1 MSFVLLAYQEKPAN
15 VHFKNQEEGETVLLL
30 LRQHMVTNL
39 PWVALVIAALLFP
52 FLFLAFTGGIGLSLN
67 NLIPQSFQTFIFL
80 AFYMIVLAF
89 AFLSFMNWFFNVD
102 LVTDHRIVDI
112 NYWGFL
118 FFRVSSTTIV
128 NIQDVT
134 YSISGG
140 AGVIFNYGNV
150 KIQTAGEEPNF
161 MFERIPNPDKVQ
173 RLLVS
178 IMRHSSVEGGLSG

>member
-1 MSFVLLAYQEKPAN
+1 MAPVLLAYQENPAHI
-15 VHFKNQEEGETVLLL
+15 HFKNQEDGETVLLL

-39 PWVALVIAALLFP
+39 PWLLLVTVALPFPLLFMI
-52 FLFLAFTGGIGLSLN
+52 FSSRIGLPINSLV
-67 NLIPQSFQTFIFL
+67 PPAFQPFIFL

-118 FFRVSSTTIV
+118 FFRVSSTTIS

-134 YSISGG
+134 YTVGG
-140 AGVIFNYGNV
+140 GVGVIFNYGNV
-150 KIQTAGEEPNF
+150 NIQTAGEEPNF
-161 MFERIPNPDKVQ
+161 SFDRVPNPDKVARQ
-173 RLLVS
+173 LVAM
-178 IMRHSSVEGGLSG
+178 MRHSNRGGPNV